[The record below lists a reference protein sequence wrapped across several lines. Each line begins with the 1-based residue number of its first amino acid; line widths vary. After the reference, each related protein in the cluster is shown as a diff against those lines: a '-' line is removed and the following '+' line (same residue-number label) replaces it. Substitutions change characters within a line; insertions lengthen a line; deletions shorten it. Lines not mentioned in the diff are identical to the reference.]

1 MIKNFKEIDELL
13 KKTVATPKK
22 IVVVKAGQKHA
33 LQSVFEF
40 ARAGYLTPILI
51 DSKETIINILSSID
65 TENISY
71 EIVDEADDTLAAKK
85 GVELIKNKKADFL
98 MKGQLN
104 TATLLREVVNSKTGI
119 RNNDVLFHLALLDI
133 PNYNKLLGITDGGML
148 LFPTVEQKKQIISG
162 VTDIFT
168 KLGYE
173 KTKISLL
180 SAAEKVNPK
189 LQSSV
194 EAAEIAEQYKSNT
207 DIIVEGP
214 LSLDIS
220 LNKLIAE
227 EKGYTGIIQGD
238 ADVLLVPDIVSG
250 NAVSKSFILMAN
262 AQMAGLVLGAT
273 VPIVLTS
280 RSATEIEKKYSL
292 ALALLVSGGK

>member
-13 KKTVATPKK
+13 KKNVATPKK

-65 TENISY
+65 TENIPY
-71 EIVDEADDTLAAKK
+71 EIIDEADDTLAAKK
-85 GVELIKNKKADFL
+85 GVELIKNKKSDFL

-148 LFPTVEQKKQIISG
+148 LFPTIEQKK
-162 VTDIFT
+162 TN
-168 KLGYE
+168 YYRC
-173 KTKISLL
+173 
-180 SAAEKVNPK
+180 N
-189 LQSSV
+189 
-194 EAAEIAEQYKSNT
+194 
-207 DIIVEGP
+207 
-214 LSLDIS
+214 
-220 LNKLIAE
+220 
-227 EKGYTGIIQGD
+227 
-238 ADVLLVPDIVSG
+238 
-250 NAVSKSFILMAN
+250 
-262 AQMAGLVLGAT
+262 
-273 VPIVLTS
+273 
-280 RSATEIEKKYSL
+280 
-292 ALALLVSGGK
+292 